1 MVLHPNQNKAVELG
15 AQYRLPSTS
24 SIVSRNSVKVLPS
37 NGTSFTQNQQ
47 VTIEIPSVGWLDC
60 AQSFLSFKIKTA
72 AGKTLVPNNSQ
83 SWCQRC
89 RISTGRNEIL
99 CDIQNYNLLNGVLET
114 LMTHKTYKANA
125 GDVLEGSS
133 TTDVT
138 TAQRRCIQL
147 LGGILDNNSTFFP
160 LKYTNGLIV
169 DLFIASDSDITGD
182 AAGGV
187 TISDVSYVCEFL
199 QMDPQYTAAF
209 EQQFLTTGIKYSFD
223 SYTVS
228 QTTINTTNV
237 NKQITEN
244 VRSLKSVYAIQQ
256 QSADALNVFR
266 KARTASVQWK
276 YGSTYVPAQQISC
289 TDGGAEMFKATM
301 AAVNLSGDQSYDI
314 DIDKAGWNDDGA
326 IDANTTTQ
334 GQKFIIGQNFE
345 KSPSQSMS
353 GSDVTKQPLS
363 VALTYSADAAA
374 DAAAAKNPA
383 TTAVTLTTFVHFDN
397 IAVFSANGTQ
407 LIY

>member
-15 AQYRLPSTS
+15 AQYRLPTTS
-24 SIVSRNSVKVLPS
+24 SIVSRNQVKVLPS

-47 VTIEIPSVGWLDC
+47 ITIEIPSVGFLDC
-60 AQSFLSFKIKTA
+60 AQSFLSFKIATA
-72 AGKTLVPNNSQ
+72 AGKTLVANNSQ
-83 SWCQRC
+83 AWIERV

-125 GDVLEGSS
+125 GDVLEGTS

-147 LGGILDNNSTFFP
+147 LGGVLDNNGTYFP

-169 DLFIASDSDITGD
+169 DIFVASNAKATSAGDS
-182 AAGGV
+182 AL

-209 EQQFLTTGIKYSFD
+209 EQQFLTTGIKYAFD
-223 SYTVS
+223 TYTTS
-228 QTTINTTNV
+228 QTTINSTNV

-244 VRSLKSVYAIQQ
+244 VRSLKSVYAVQQ
-256 QSADALNVFR
+256 QATDALNVYR
-266 KARTASVQWK
+266 QARTASVQWK
-276 YGSTYVPAQQISC
+276 YGSTYVPAQAISA
-289 TDGGAEMFKATM
+289 TDGGSEMFKATM

-314 DIDKAGWNDDGA
+314 DINKASWSDVADGA
-326 IDANTTTQ
+326 GE

-363 VALTYSADAAA
+363 VALTYSTEDEANKTN
-374 DAAAAKNPA
+374 KNPA
-383 TTAVTLTTFVHFDN
+383 TTAVTLTTFVHYDS
-397 IAVFSANGTQ
+397 IAIFSAQGTQ
-407 LIY
+407 LVY

>member
-15 AQYRLPSTS
+15 AQYRLPTTS
-24 SIVSRNSVKVLPS
+24 SIVSRNQVKVLPS

-47 VTIEIPSVGWLDC
+47 ITIEIPSVGFLDC
-60 AQSFLSFKIKTA
+60 AQSFLSFKIATA
-72 AGKTLVPNNSQ
+72 AGKTLVANNSQ
-83 SWCQRC
+83 AWCERI

-125 GDVLEGSS
+125 GDVLEGTS

-147 LGGILDNNSTFFP
+147 LGGVLDNNGTYFP

-169 DLFIASDSDITGD
+169 DLFIGSDLKTTGD
-182 AAGGV
+182 AAGAV

-199 QMDPQYTAAF
+199 QMDAQYSGAF
-209 EQQFLTTGIKYSFD
+209 EQQFLTTGIKYAFD
-223 SYTVS
+223 TYTTS
-228 QTTINTTNV
+228 QTTINSTNV

-256 QSADALNVFR
+256 QAADSLTVYRQARCASA
-266 KARTASVQWK
+266 QWK
-276 YGSTYVPAQQISC
+276 YGSTYVPAQAISA
-289 TDGGAEMFKATM
+289 TDGGSEMFKATM

-314 DIDKAGWNDDGA
+314 DINKTGWSDVADGA
-326 IDANTTTQ
+326 TD
-334 GQKFIIGQNFE
+334 GRKFIIGQNFE

-363 VALTYSADAAA
+363 VALTYSADGANN
-374 DAAAAKNPA
+374 KNPA
-383 TTAVTLTTFVHFDN
+383 DTAVTLTTFVHYDA
-397 IAVFSANGTQ
+397 IAIFSAQGTQ
-407 LIY
+407 MVY